1 MKRLLSKCL
10 QLCWN
15 YQECILLILRY
26 HIKLYNNINKVFTK
40 LSKAKRLY
48 DKVELQGDG
57 NLGMSEFENFLMAY
71 DVLGQVILIILNRII
86 ILIQTLLGPCRSSSY
101 GCI

>member
-1 MKRLLSKCL
+1 MMKKLLLIFL

-15 YQECILLILRY
+15 YLEYILLTLRY
-26 HIKLYNNINKVFTK
+26 YYLFLFILILTII
-40 LSKAKRLY
+40 LKAKRLY

-71 DVLGQVILIILNRII
+71 DVLGQV
-86 ILIQTLLGPCRSSSY
+86 Q
-101 GCI
+101 